1 MGSGKLLPL
10 SRSELAYASC
20 RATSL
25 YHNVACR
32 CFRLWC
38 GRPACTEN
46 VEAPE
51 PAYASLLAHSLSVA
65 VCADDTRSAIRG
77 AYA

>member
-1 MGSGKLLPL
+1 MGSESLPRL
-10 SRSELAYASC
+10 SRSELAYASSGLC
-20 RATSL
+20 
-25 YHNVACR
+25 HNVACR
-32 CFRLWC
+32 CFRFWC
-38 GRPACTEN
+38 WRPACTKN